1 MPEKKSD
8 TEAAFERLATAL
20 SKDKRVDPPE
30 TAKAKGFGSK
40 GLKVARKLFAFHSK
54 GRLVVKLPADR
65 VEALVTAGTGERFDP
80 GHGRLMKEWLA
91 VPHNDTRLWP
101 RLAREALEFA
111 GSAAPGSRGHRPAR
125 RR

>member
-1 MPEKKSD
+1 MPDTSD
-8 TEAAFERLATAL
+8 SEAVFQRLSAAI

-40 GLKVARKLFAFHSK
+40 GLKVARRMFAFHSK
-54 GRLVVKLPADR
+54 GRLVVKLPAER
-65 VEALVTAGTGERFDP
+65 VEALVAAGTGKRFDP

-91 VPHNDTRLWP
+91 VGDKDKRLWP

-111 GSAAPGSRGHRPAR
+111 VRPVAQIR
-125 RR
+125 RRRLKSRS